1 MLLFGIFLF
10 LIGISMWS
18 LWVAVALGGLVL
30 VIVALSIDKEYLDNA
45 DESN

>member
-1 MLLFGIFLF
+1 
-10 LIGISMWS
+10 MWS